1 MTKTLAELWHSGQLP
16 IRDGLYTHSG
26 VVYLLQRNDTTPA
39 GIEILDT
46 SDIDS
51 ILSADPD
58 WLTSVDVTR
67 EMEIEAA
74 AGRLLAGE
82 GSHGSEG
89 FFARVDKNNNPL
101 WVIYLEESNP
111 FVDISSSENEA
122 TFHSS
127 SGISITVDINHPE
140 SGVPWRSR

>member
-1 MTKTLAELWHSGQLP
+1 MTKTLEELWHSGQLP
-16 IRDGLYTHSG
+16 IRDGLYTPSG
-26 VVYLLQRNDTTPA
+26 VVHLLRMNDTTPG
-39 GIEILDT
+39 GIEIVDT

-67 EMEIEAA
+67 EAEIEGG

-89 FFARVDKNNNPL
+89 FFARVDEKNDPM
-101 WVIYLEESNP
+101 WIVYLEESNP
-111 FVDISSSENEA
+111 FVDISLDGSKA

-127 SGISITVDINHPE
+127 SGISVTVDINYPE
-140 SGVPWRSR
+140 SGVPGQP